1 MMERF
6 IEVVGAVCFIGFMSL
21 TLLAIFINI

>member
-1 MMERF
+1 MMDRF
-6 IEVVGAVCFIGFMSL
+6 IEVVGIICFIGFMSL

>member
-6 IEVVGAVCFIGFMSL
+6 IEVVGTVCFIGFMSL